1 MQRGSQ
7 PLAAARRALGEIP
20 WDRTPAQLFSASLT
34 LQSPTRRAVCATGV
48 ALWLVLAAACRGASD
63 RPAPGFSRAA
73 DRALAD
79 GLVDDFGDTLRTTGP
94 RPERIVSLNPATTEM
109 LFAMGD
115 GARVVG
121 RTRWDTYPA
130 AAMSVADLGDGLR
143 PNVEAVLSVHPD
155 LVVLY
160 AAADNRDA
168 AARLRAAGIAT
179 LSVRDDRLAD
189 FRRIV
194 SLLGTALHDSVPA
207 QHVAD
212 SVTASLARVS
222 AATANLPPVAV
233 VWPIEVAPLR
243 VIGGGSYL
251 NDLLTDAGARNVYGA
266 MSDPSPQ
273 VSLEDVLQ
281 RDPSV
286 VLTTAAT
293 ARAMRTDPRWQ
304 QWLADTGHRILVPD
318 TALVGMPSVR
328 MGAAAAHLVQL
339 LHPEAARSSDSPK

>member
-1 MQRGSQ
+1 
-7 PLAAARRALGEIP
+7 
-20 WDRTPAQLFSASLT
+20 LFFASLSSH
-34 LQSPTRRAVCATGV
+34 SPTRRAARATGV
-48 ALWLVLAAACRGASD
+48 ALWLVLAVSCNSASD
-63 RPAPGFSRAA
+63 RSPPGLSRAA
-73 DRALAD
+73 SRTGAN
-79 GLVDDFGDTLRTTGP
+79 GLVDDFGDTLRAAGP

-109 LFAMGD
+109 LFAMGE
-115 GARVVG
+115 GGRVVG
-121 RTRWDTYPA
+121 RTRWDTYPP
-130 AAMSVADLGDGLR
+130 AAMSAADLGDGLR

-189 FRRIV
+189 FRRVV
-194 SLLGTALHDSVPA
+194 SLLGRALHDSVAA

-212 SVTASLARVS
+212 SVAASLDRVS
-222 AATANLPPVAV
+222 AATANMPPVTV

-251 NDLLTDAGARNVYGA
+251 NDLLTDAGGRNVYGA

-293 ARAMRTDPRWQ
+293 ARAMRVDPRWQ
-304 QWLADTGHRILVPD
+304 QWLGDTGHRILVPD

-339 LHPEAARSSDSPK
+339 LHPEATRSSGSLK